1 MATKESQRTMKSRRA
16 HDQVS
21 FLMGKGGRELLRVL
35 ALRGGKDY
43 TAAEV
48 LRSAVL
54 VTAGLR
60 KMPSAA
66 DLADL
71 RTVTTPA
78 EAEAAIMRL
87 QDRDETEWSS
97 SPDAGEQ
104 NHKFFVRLSPD
115 EWDLILSLSDQIED
129 ALKMQNSIIAKHG
142 MDAPGLDSIY
152 VLMLED
158 DLLRLRRIVANTEY
172 YILRTK
178 AADSDDEETD
188 K

>member
-1 MATKESQRTMKSRRA
+1 MPNEKAKLMAELRKKYDE
-16 HDQVS
+16 VS
-21 FLMGKGGRELLRVL
+21 FLAPKGTRDLLRVL
-35 ALRGGKDY
+35 AMRDGRRVTATDILR
-43 TAAEV
+43 
-48 LRSAVL
+48 RAVL
-54 VTAGLR
+54 DAAGLHA
-60 KMPSAA
+60 MPSAA

-87 QDRDETEWSS
+87 QGMDETEWSS

-104 NHKFFVRLSPD
+104 NHKFFVRLSPA

-152 VLMLED
+152 VLMLKD